1 MFPMRGKSHR
11 HSDENQGQ
19 DLQNIKY
26 HLVLPGES
34 AR

>member
-11 HSDENQGQ
+11 DENQNQ
-19 DLQNIKY
+19 DLQKIKY
-26 HLVLPGES
+26 HLVFPGES